1 MVEEPG
7 GAEGVTSEA
16 AAHALMDQPFAFEVR
31 GGLPTVHTSASVE
44 GEQWKQ
50 RWEQCMRDIQRGDAM
65 CVEAM
70 QATRTFGGDA
80 YHLLHVNYESK
91 ADDHRVWF
99 RSRLTRRWSALM
111 LKPITLL

>member
-1 MVEEPG
+1 MEEEPD
-7 GAEGVTSEA
+7 GAEE
-16 AAHALMDQPFAFEVR
+16 AAHALVAQPFAFEVR

-50 RWEQCMRDIQRGDAM
+50 RWQQCMRDIQRGDAM

-80 YHLLHVNYESK
+80 YHLLHVNYEDIQTHS
-91 ADDHRVWF
+91 HMY
-99 RSRLTRRWSALM
+99 LTLG
-111 LKPITLL
+111 LLLAGLYILDCA